1 MTRVCT
7 RTLCQRKKSSG
18 FMERASR
25 RVLMQ
30 VLGFKELELPE
41 KFGPFQVVWLELPPS
56 YALHLIERDP
66 KSRLPESPF
75 VVPND
80 AK

>member
-1 MTRVCT
+1 
-7 RTLCQRKKSSG
+7 
-18 FMERASR
+18 
-25 RVLMQ
+25 MQ

-41 KFGPFQVVWLELPPS
+41 KFGSFQVVWLELPPS

>member
-1 MTRVCT
+1 
-7 RTLCQRKKSSG
+7 
-18 FMERASR
+18 
-25 RVLMQ
+25 MQ